1 MPGFIYQLWALMR
14 LGPVRKTRITGAE
27 LSELPTAGSSSAFRC
42 GGSISTKR
50 IGGLAR
56 IGTVNFLVWTVVA
69 VLAVILLA
77 TVFAR
82 RAVGGVDPT
91 TLTFDPDLIG
101 RVRALAL
108 AGKPIPAIKLL
119 REQTPG
125 LGLAAAKTM
134 VDRMVK
140 SGLADRRPVTSS
152 STTVPAKPGSVMAAD
167 LAPSSSSVPL
177 EVELQARSLIAAG
190 QKLQAIK
197 LVRASTSWDLR
208 QAKDYVD
215 TL

>member
-1 MPGFIYQLWALMR
+1 MR
-14 LGPVRKTRITGAE
+14 LGTVRKTRITGAE
-27 LSELPTAGSSSAFRC
+27 LSELPTAGSSSAFRF

-50 IGGLAR
+50 IGCLAR
-56 IGTVNFLVWTVVA
+56 IGTVNFLVWTIVA
-69 VLAVILLA
+69 VLVVILLA

-108 AGKPIPAIKLL
+108 AGQPIPAIKLL

-140 SGLADRRPVTSS
+140 SGSRMVALLPAVRRPSRRSKGPSRQPTWR
-152 STTVPAKPGSVMAAD
+152 PA
-167 LAPSSSSVPL
+167 
-177 EVELQARSLIAAG
+177 ARRS
-190 QKLQAIK
+190 
-197 LVRASTSWDLR
+197 RSRSNYRRDR
-208 QAKDYVD
+208 
-215 TL
+215 

>member
-1 MPGFIYQLWALMR
+1 M
-14 LGPVRKTRITGAE
+14 
-27 LSELPTAGSSSAFRC
+27 
-42 GGSISTKR
+42 
-50 IGGLAR
+50 
-56 IGTVNFLVWTVVA
+56 NFLVWTIVA
-69 VLAVILLA
+69 VLVVILLA

-108 AGKPIPAIKLL
+108 AGQPIPAIKLL

-140 SGLADRRPVTSS
+140 SRPADGRTVTSS
-152 STTVPAKPGSVMAAD
+152 STTVQAKPGSVTETD
-167 LAPSSSSVPL
+167 LSPSGSSVPL
-177 EVELQARSLIAAG
+177 DVELQARSLIAAG

-197 LVRASTSWDLR
+197 LVRASTPWDLR